1 MKYFGMW
8 ILLIIAIA
16 LIASCGGCT
25 ALDNVTDG
33 NRSKAVCIGQETWGG
48 KLVAEMVSSSQM
60 LPNLTLCFGKTNTVY
75 STIPVMTQP
84 ELIKAQAELV
94 KANNTSVSA
103 TATGM
108 TQTK

>member
-1 MKYFGMW
+1 MKWFMLW
-8 ILLIIAIA
+8 ILVIVVAGLTA
-16 LIASCGGCT
+16 GCT
-25 ALDNVTDG
+25 ALDNVTEG
-33 NRSKAVCIGQETWGG
+33 NKQKAVLIANETWGG

-60 LPNLTLCFGKTNTVY
+60 LPNFTLCFGKTNTVY
-75 STIPVMTQP
+75 STIPTMTQP

-108 TQTK
+108 VQSK